1 MPAKKPAKPTRLQ
14 VKADKKDK
22 VLTGPKGSKPQ
33 STTTNRVR
41 TQGGKPTV
49 RTNVTVTPSMDKGR
63 LRVPGTEGKVSKPAP
78 SAGRRVN
85 PKAAKPKPAPKPAA
99 PKAGP
104 KPYQVSD
111 PWAGPKRASI
121 GNVKPGAAT
130 NPKRPPQMVNSNSA
144 TMRQIQAKAAAARAR
159 AQGKPGITGPVKL
172 PNSVRAGT
180 NLIREGVNRLRN
192 LADSG
197 QVRAAAQRGQQ
208 AVEAA
213 KRNRARLAAG
223 VGTGAVERAA
233 FKSGV
238 KTGGRL
244 LLPVAIAS
252 QVENVASGF
261 KKLANHPFI
270 KGRPK
275 PATPKP
281 AAPKGPT
288 PAQRKDFA
296 AQETKARKALD
307 ARKKATGSK
316 EATPNTAASFDDA
329 FKDARRA
336 KVKTFTWR
344 GKKYTTEMK

>member
-1 MPAKKPAKPTRLQ
+1 MAPKKKPPVTSSRTRQERVKNSGKAPASTPKPRQTAAGNRGAQ
-14 VKADKKDK
+14 A
-22 VLTGPKGSKPQ
+22 GPLK
-33 STTTNRVR
+33 
-41 TQGGKPTV
+41 
-49 RTNVTVTPSMDKGR
+49 
-63 LRVPGTEGKVSKPAP
+63 PGTRTSGTP
-78 SAGRRVN
+78 
-85 PKAAKPKPAPKPAA
+85 
-99 PKAGP
+99 
-104 KPYQVSD
+104 
-111 PWAGPKRASI
+111 
-121 GNVKPGAAT
+121 
-130 NPKRPPQMVNSNSA
+130 MVNSSS
-144 TMRQIQAKAAAARAR
+144 QAKATELRNQVSRGVRAVR
-159 AQGKPGITGPVKL
+159 QPATVL
-172 PNSVRAGT
+172 PNSARAGR
-180 NLIREGVNRLRN
+180 NLIREGANRLRN

-213 KRNRARLAAG
+213 RRNRARLAAG
-223 VGTGAVERAA
+223 VGQGAVERAA

-296 AQETKARKALD
+296 AQETKARQSLT
-307 ARKKATGSK
+307 ARKKAAGSAQ
-316 EATPNTAASFDDA
+316 ATPNTAASFDDA

>member
-1 MPAKKPAKPTRLQ
+1 LIVMPAKKPAKPTRLQ

-41 TQGGKPTV
+41 TQGGTTMSKPT
-49 RTNVTVTPSMDKGR
+49 
-63 LRVPGTEGKVSKPAP
+63 P
-78 SAGRRVN
+78 SAGRRIN
-85 PKAAKPKPAPKPAA
+85 PKAAKPKAAPKPAA
-99 PKAGP
+99 K
-104 KPYQVSD
+104 
-111 PWAGPKRASI
+111 
-121 GNVKPGAAT
+121 
-130 NPKRPPQMVNSNSA
+130 PQMVNSNSA
-144 TMRQIQAKAAAARAR
+144 TMRQIQAKADAARAR

-180 NLIREGVNRLRN
+180 NLIREGANRMRN

-223 VGTGAVERAA
+223 VGKGLKEASKLKGAAGVLGRAA
-233 FKSGV
+233 LPLAIGAQAKDV
-238 KTGGRL
+238 VGGFQR
-244 LLPVAIAS
+244 
-252 QVENVASGF
+252 
-261 KKLANHPFI
+261 LANSPFI

-288 PAQRKDFA
+288 PAQRTA
-296 AQETKARKALD
+296 YQTQETKARQALT